1 MANACDSGGLA
12 VVDCATMILAGQAHI
27 GLAIGIEKMHP
38 LEGKLDSEKV
48 GEALGGAA
56 HKEDLFPPFT
66 FPHAFAVI
74 MDRYMKVHG
83 YSEED
88 FAVIPPLFYEN
99 ASHNPLA
106 HMHKTKAPVDR
117 EGGSARATA
126 SSTTC
131 R

>member
-1 MANACDSGGLA
+1 M
-12 VVDCATMILAGQAHI
+12 
-27 GLAIGIEKMHP
+27 
-38 LEGKLDSEKV
+38 

-56 HKEDLFPPFT
+56 HQEDLFPPLT
-66 FPHAFAVI
+66 FPHSFAVI
-74 MDRYMKVHG
+74 MDRYMKVYG

-106 HMHKTKAPVDR
+106 HMHKTKAPVDAKAVLESYR
-117 EGGSARATA
+117 LFRP
-126 SSTTC
+126 TC